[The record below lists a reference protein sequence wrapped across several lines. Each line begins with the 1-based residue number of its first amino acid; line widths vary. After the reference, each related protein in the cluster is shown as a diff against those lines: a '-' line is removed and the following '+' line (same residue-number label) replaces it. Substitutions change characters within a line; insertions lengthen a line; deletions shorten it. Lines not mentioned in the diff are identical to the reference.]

1 MATYITLLKFTEQ
14 GLKAIKEGPS
24 RLEKAK
30 QLARTMGAEIKAFYL
45 VQGSYDAVVFAEAPS
60 DEVVARFSL
69 AIGSLGNVRTETLR
83 AFTEDEYRKMVSAL
97 P

>member
-45 VQGSYDAVVFAEAPS
+45 VQGSYDAVVFAEAPG